1 MVVDGEMEVRVV
13 CSLLRVLEKSQGV
26 WRNSGDMMGVD
37 GVEGLLVE
45 FVKG

>member
-1 MVVDGEMEVRVV
+1 MVVGGEMEVGVV

-26 WRNSGDMMGVD
+26 WRNSGDMMGVE

-45 FVKG
+45 FVMG